1 MPSTPSIFAQI
12 VDKVRL
18 MNDEQQKLLWL
29 QLNKESIYAAAAKA
43 DSNAKRN
50 NVSMEEI
57 VKLTQHV
64 RRKNKKA

>member
-64 RRKNKKA
+64 RRKKKKA